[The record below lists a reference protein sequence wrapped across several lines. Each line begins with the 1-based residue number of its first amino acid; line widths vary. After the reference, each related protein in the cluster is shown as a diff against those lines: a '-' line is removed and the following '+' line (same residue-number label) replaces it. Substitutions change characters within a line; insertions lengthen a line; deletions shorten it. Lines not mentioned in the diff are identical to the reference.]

1 MSFIEKAQNLEV
13 RGSGKNYDNNALN
26 LKKERKKARQPL
38 WLSGQKQSVIVF
50 ITDYLSFLFLQTNT
64 TASPSRDATRST
76 TYSVGL
82 EVSPVC
88 GIAVMVDGFE
98 VLAEAGVGAAT
109 SFFLFSLS
117 FELLL
122 LLGLV
127 LLLGTAVSL

>member
-1 MSFIEKAQNLEV
+1 M
-13 RGSGKNYDNNALN
+13 
-26 LKKERKKARQPL
+26 

-50 ITDYLSFLFLQTNT
+50 ITDYLLFLFLQTNT
-64 TASPSRDATRST
+64 SPSRDATKST

-98 VLAEAGVGAAT
+98 VLAGVGAGVGAAT
-109 SFFLFSLS
+109 SFFLVSLS

-122 LLGLV
+122 LPGL
-127 LLLGTAVSL
+127 LPLLGTAVSL

>member
-1 MSFIEKAQNLEV
+1 M
-13 RGSGKNYDNNALN
+13 
-26 LKKERKKARQPL
+26 

-64 TASPSRDATRST
+64 TASPSRDATKST

-88 GIAVMVDGFE
+88 GIAVTVDGFE
-98 VLAEAGVGAAT
+98 VLAGAGVGAAT
-109 SFFLFSLS
+109 SFFLVSLS

-122 LLGLV
+122 LPGL
-127 LLLGTAVSL
+127 LPLLGTAVSL

>member
-1 MSFIEKAQNLEV
+1 M
-13 RGSGKNYDNNALN
+13 
-26 LKKERKKARQPL
+26 

-50 ITDYLSFLFLQTNT
+50 ITDYLLFLFLQTNT

-98 VLAEAGVGAAT
+98 VLAGVGAGVGAAT
-109 SFFLFSLS
+109 SFFLVSLP

-122 LLGLV
+122 LPGL
-127 LLLGTAVSL
+127 LPLLGTAVSF

>member
-1 MSFIEKAQNLEV
+1 M
-13 RGSGKNYDNNALN
+13 
-26 LKKERKKARQPL
+26 

-98 VLAEAGVGAAT
+98 VLAGVGAGVGAAT
-109 SFFLFSLS
+109 SFFLVSLP

-122 LLGLV
+122 LPGL
-127 LLLGTAVSL
+127 LPLLGTAGHSGSRRSGRS

>member
-1 MSFIEKAQNLEV
+1 M
-13 RGSGKNYDNNALN
+13 
-26 LKKERKKARQPL
+26 

-98 VLAEAGVGAAT
+98 VLAGVGAGVGAAT
-109 SFFLFSLS
+109 SFFL
-117 FELLL
+117 
-122 LLGLV
+122 
-127 LLLGTAVSL
+127 VSLPFRTTIEYSKSANLRSSSCQTPRIDSGATMSSLLIF

>member
-1 MSFIEKAQNLEV
+1 M
-13 RGSGKNYDNNALN
+13 
-26 LKKERKKARQPL
+26 

-64 TASPSRDATRST
+64 TASPSRDATKST

-98 VLAEAGVGAAT
+98 VLAGVGAGVGAAT
-109 SFFLFSLS
+109 SFFLVSLS

-122 LLGLV
+122 LPGL
-127 LLLGTAVSL
+127 LPLLGTAVSL

>member
-1 MSFIEKAQNLEV
+1 M
-13 RGSGKNYDNNALN
+13 
-26 LKKERKKARQPL
+26 

-64 TASPSRDATRST
+64 TASPSRDATKST

-98 VLAEAGVGAAT
+98 VLAGVGAAT
-109 SFFLFSLS
+109 SFFLVSLS

-122 LLGLV
+122 LLGL

>member
-1 MSFIEKAQNLEV
+1 M
-13 RGSGKNYDNNALN
+13 
-26 LKKERKKARQPL
+26 

-50 ITDYLSFLFLQTNT
+50 ITDYLLFLLLQTNI
-64 TASPSRDATRST
+64 TASPSRDTTSST

-98 VLAEAGVGAAT
+98 VLAGVEAGVGAGVGAT
-109 SFFLFSLS
+109 SFFLVSLS

-122 LLGLV
+122 LPGL
-127 LLLGTAVSL
+127 LPLLGTAVSL

>member
-1 MSFIEKAQNLEV
+1 MLYIAGQIFDMQVLAGFAVLYLSNL
-13 RGSGKNYDNNALN
+13 R
-26 LKKERKKARQPL
+26 
-38 WLSGQKQSVIVF
+38 LSGQKQSVLVF
-50 ITDYLSFLFLQTNT
+50 ITDYLLFLFLQTNT

-98 VLAEAGVGAAT
+98 VLAGVGAGVGAAT
-109 SFFLFSLS
+109 SFFLVSLS

-122 LLGLV
+122 LLGL
-127 LLLGTAVSL
+127 LPLLGTAVSL

>member
-1 MSFIEKAQNLEV
+1 M
-13 RGSGKNYDNNALN
+13 SGKNYGNASYI
-26 LKKERKKARQPL
+26 KRTQKKARQPL

-64 TASPSRDATRST
+64 TASPSSDATRST

-98 VLAEAGVGAAT
+98 VLAGVGAGVGAAT
-109 SFFLFSLS
+109 SFFLVSLP

-122 LLGLV
+122 LPGL
-127 LLLGTAVSL
+127 LPLLGTAVSL

>member
-1 MSFIEKAQNLEV
+1 MGCS
-13 RGSGKNYDNNALN
+13 S
-26 LKKERKKARQPL
+26 L

-98 VLAEAGVGAAT
+98 VLAGVGAGWLGTGAVFGAEGAGVGVGVAWAQAKQPWT
-109 SFFLFSLS
+109 QIPL
-117 FELLL
+117 
-122 LLGLV
+122 
-127 LLLGTAVSL
+127 